1 MLLPKHY
8 CRCGALE
15 KLCYYRIENNF
26 FYCVGEFGSE
36 RLVQKVVTQ
45 ILELSKL
52 LDAKQKQSG
61 SSAAQVPALKV
72 KKILL

>member
-1 MLLPKHY
+1 M
-8 CRCGALE
+8 
-15 KLCYYRIENNF
+15 F
-26 FYCVGEFGSE
+26 SYCVGEFGSE

-52 LDAKQKQSG
+52 LDAKRKQSG

-72 KKILL
+72 KKIRCISTKLVLL

>member
-1 MLLPKHY
+1 M
-8 CRCGALE
+8 
-15 KLCYYRIENNF
+15 IF
-26 FYCVGEFGSE
+26 SYCVGEFGSE

-52 LDAKQKQSG
+52 LDAKRKQSG

-72 KKILL
+72 KKI